1 MIRFIFCLFFLAAS
15 ACVSFASQDVIDL
28 GETGFSCPLQLT
40 VVNKDHAMRS
50 ILDGVSGNTS
60 SRSINPFFKSN
71 LPGHSGPPEMRHVSF
86 KKNLS
91 IPIGT
96 KIFVFSCFDEAS
108 MELASKLGFD
118 YGLCIDYNSLNDI
131 ENFRNKTGISEPVQA
146 ANDEIIKVFGVTSY
160 PALITVK
167 EDEFQIQ
174 EGF

>member
-1 MIRFIFCLFFLAAS
+1 
-15 ACVSFASQDVIDL
+15 
-28 GETGFSCPLQLT
+28 
-40 VVNKDHAMRS
+40 MRS
-50 ILDGVSGNTS
+50 ILDGVSGNKN
-60 SRSINPFFKSN
+60 SRPINLFFKSN
-71 LPGHSGPPEMRHVSF
+71 LPRHSGPPETKHVSF

-108 MELASKLGFD
+108 TELAPTLGFD

-131 ENFRNKTGISEPVQA
+131 EDFRNKTGISKPVQA
-146 ANDEIIKVFGVTSY
+146 ANDEIIKAFGVTSY

>member
-1 MIRFIFCLFFLAAS
+1 MIRFIFCLFFLAVS
-15 ACVSFASQDVIDL
+15 ACASFASQDVIDL
-28 GETGFSCPLQLT
+28 GETGFSCPLELT

-50 ILDGVSGNTS
+50 ILDGVSGNKN
-60 SRSINPFFKSN
+60 SRPINLFFKSN
-71 LPGHSGPPEMRHVSF
+71 LPRHSGPPETKHVSF

-108 MELASKLGFD
+108 TELAPTLGFD

-131 ENFRNKTGISEPVQA
+131 EDFRNKTGISEPVQA
-146 ANDEIIKVFGVTSY
+146 ANDEIIKTFGVTSY